1 MNKDNEAWYWHN
13 LNVATALILL
23 VAMLALCCWLAPDRL
38 GKVTMYQND
47 NLTIQCIEKKAGACE
62 RVKVKDKGV
71 KNETETDNR

>member
-1 MNKDNEAWYWHN
+1 MNKAEEPWYWD
-13 LNVATALILL
+13 NVNAAIALTLI
-23 VAMLALCCWLAPDRL
+23 VAMIALCCWLAPDRL

-71 KNETETDNR
+71 NNDRK

>member
-1 MNKDNEAWYWHN
+1 MNKADEPWYWHN

-62 RVKVKDKGV
+62 RVTINDKGV
-71 KNETETDNR
+71 NNDRK

>member
-1 MNKDNEAWYWHN
+1 MNKDNEAWYWNN
-13 LNVATALILL
+13 LSVVTALILL
-23 VAMLALCCWLAPDRL
+23 IAMIALCSLLAPDRL

-71 KNETETDNR
+71 NNDRK

>member
-1 MNKDNEAWYWHN
+1 MNKDNEAWYWD
-13 LNVATALILL
+13 NVNAAIALILI
-23 VAMLALCCWLAPDRL
+23 VAMIALCSLLAPDRK

-71 KNETETDNR
+71 NNDRK

>member
-1 MNKDNEAWYWHN
+1 MNKAKEPWYWHN

-38 GKVTMYQND
+38 GKVTIYQNS

-62 RVKVKDKGV
+62 RVKIKDKGV
-71 KNETETDNR
+71 KNETNNR